1 MAKREVFNIDADPE
15 DADWTKQSFDL
26 AHGTVDEMRQQM
38 LSSGWTRESLDRY
51 KETNVGFKLAVR
63 KRPELADL

>member
-1 MAKREVFNIDADPE
+1 
-15 DADWTKQSFDL
+15 
-26 AHGTVDEMRQQM
+26 VDEMRQQM